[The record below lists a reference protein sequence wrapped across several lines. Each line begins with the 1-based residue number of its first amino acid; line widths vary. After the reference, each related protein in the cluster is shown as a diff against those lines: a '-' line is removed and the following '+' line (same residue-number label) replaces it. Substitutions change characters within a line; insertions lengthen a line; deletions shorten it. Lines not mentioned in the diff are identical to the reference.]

1 MHKIALFFPKT
12 AAFHG
17 LRFETKK
24 SNTLNKRKKTRL
36 YDILRIVS
44 PTLSGGLRPNLAR
57 ILYLITKCD
66 ILLTSL
72 LLCFFIIATIQNMIA
87 FLRAGDGIAYSL
99 CTSMINFISLQ
110 TLSFRQA
117 NNTTASAPEPC
128 THTLFNNKVRYIT
141 YFIIIYF
148 YIIVQGSIPDPAQKK

>member
-24 SNTLNKRKKTRL
+24 SITLNKRQKTRL
-36 YDILRIVS
+36 FDILRIATNFS
-44 PTLSGGLRPNLAR
+44 FSSIRQLSGGLRPNLAR

-72 LLCFFIIATIQNMIA
+72 LFCFFIIATIQNMIA
-87 FLRAGDGIAYSL
+87 FQRAGDGIAWAL
-99 CTSMINFISLQ
+99 CTSLINFISLQ
-110 TLSFRQA
+110 TFPFRSL
-117 NNTTASAPEPC
+117 TAQRRLRPNLAHILYLITKFDILTSL
-128 THTLFNNKVRYIT
+128 LFC
-141 YFIIIYF
+141 FL
-148 YIIVQGSIPDPAQKK
+148 